1 MAIRV
6 FIDTD
11 QHQHSSVIL
20 CGVDHPVERKRMK
33 KGTDKLNADRNLRSL
48 FLLALMTLLLL
59 IGFQTEASSQ
69 EKTLDWL
76 RVAKL
81 KPELKVLVLIESGRA
96 LSLEDLAT
104 LGELGLVPS
113 DRDPALFLG
122 LRRAIFS
129 TRLKN
134 WMNRLALP
142 DHMKGKLLDRFIMS
156 GIYRIGFRVE
166 KEGYLGPLV
175 LEVTTP
181 RDSFGKQLLSSEN
194 IIRPKA
200 QSETYTDPGG
210 NRWLRV
216 DYPEVRYGQTIKL
229 FFAFRYLVDMSAL
242 LDHDLMLVDQLQD
255 APIPEEIHPFL
266 NSGYKIDARL
276 PQAVA
281 WAIQEKAGPPNVRSE
296 YSRLTKFLKDTVA
309 YDKRKRDQYFG
320 GKAIYHDLDN
330 MYQDTEITLSRHL
343 GACPDTTLLE
353 CAFLRARGIPCRT
366 AGRFGHFFSIV
377 YVPGKGWMST
387 SVTPTGIPLFIA
399 PGPDHV
405 PYQKWRPGIPLKALL
420 LEAPIRIEAVED

>member
-1 MAIRV
+1 
-6 FIDTD
+6 
-11 QHQHSSVIL
+11 
-20 CGVDHPVERKRMK
+20 MK
-33 KGTDKLNADRNLRSL
+33 KGTDKLNGDRNRRSL
-48 FLLALMTLLLL
+48 FFTALMAFLLL
-59 IGFQTEASSQ
+59 IGFQTEVSSQ
-69 EKTLDWL
+69 EKPLDWL

-104 LGELGLVPS
+104 LRERGLAPS

-134 WMNRLALP
+134 WMNRPALP
-142 DHMKGKLLDRFIMS
+142 DPMKGKLLDRFIMS
-156 GIYRIGFRVE
+156 GIHRMGFRVE
-166 KEGYLGPLV
+166 GEGYPGPFV

-194 IIRPKA
+194 IVRPEV
-200 QSETYTDPGG
+200 QSKTYTDPGG

-216 DYPEVRYGQTIKL
+216 AYPEVRHGQTIKL
-229 FFAFRYLVDMSAL
+229 FVAFRYLVDMSAL
-242 LDHDLMLVDQLQD
+242 LDHDLALADQPQD
-255 APIPEEIHPFL
+255 ASIPEEIHPFL
-266 NSGYKIDARL
+266 NSGYKIDASL

-281 WAIQEKAGPPNVRSE
+281 WAAQEKTDPPHVRSE
-296 YSRLTKFLKDTVA
+296 YRRLTRFLKDTVA
-309 YDKRKRDQYFG
+309 YDKKKREQYFG
-320 GKAIYHDLDN
+320 GKAIYYDLDN
-330 MYQDTEITLSRHL
+330 MYQDTEVTLSRHL

-353 CAFLRARGIPCRT
+353 CAFLRARGIACRT

-405 PYQKWRPGIPLKALL
+405 PYQKWEPAIPLKTLL
-420 LEAPIRIEAVED
+420 LEAPIRIETVGD